1 MTKLAKED
9 KEAIVEQLKIY
20 FQEELDREIGGLEA
34 EFLLDFFLS
43 EAGGY
48 VYNQALKDAQA
59 VIAKHMDTVT
69 DKIYELE
76 KPTRKR

>member
-1 MTKLAKED
+1 MIKLTREN
-9 KEAIVEQLKIY
+9 KEAIVEELKIY
-20 FQEELDREIGGLEA
+20 FRNEMDQEIGGLEA

-48 VYNQALKDAQA
+48 IYNQALQDVQA
-59 VIAKHMDTVT
+59 VIAKHMDSIT

-76 KPTRKR
+76 KPIRTR